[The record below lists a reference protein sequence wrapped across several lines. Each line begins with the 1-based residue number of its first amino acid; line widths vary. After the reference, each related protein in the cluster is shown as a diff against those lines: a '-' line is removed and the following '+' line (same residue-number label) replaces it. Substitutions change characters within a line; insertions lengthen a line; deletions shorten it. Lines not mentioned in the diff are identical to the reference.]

1 LTNENRKRE
10 KRASP
15 LFYVLKTFI
24 NINVI
29 KMQCIA
35 GDDAVRATNDDA
47 SDCKRCAV
55 NLGYWEDRYIS
66 LFVKAGERKAPEINR
81 GYYARTRGVRLLIE
95 TFIKVC

>member
-1 LTNENRKRE
+1 
-10 KRASP
+10 
-15 LFYVLKTFI
+15 
-24 NINVI
+24 
-29 KMQCIA
+29 MHCIA

-81 GYYARTRGVRLLIE
+81 GYYARTRGVGLLIE
-95 TFIKVC
+95 AFIKVIILMMQ